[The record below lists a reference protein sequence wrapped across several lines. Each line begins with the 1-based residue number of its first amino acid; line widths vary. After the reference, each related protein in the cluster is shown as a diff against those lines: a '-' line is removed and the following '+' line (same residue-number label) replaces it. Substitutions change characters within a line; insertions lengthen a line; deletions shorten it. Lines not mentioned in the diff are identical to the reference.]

1 MIVYLSLFLISFVAA
16 TIFPLSSELTLL
28 GLLSTN
34 SYNFFSLILTASIG
48 NILGSVFNWFLGFY
62 ILRHIKKKW
71 FPFSKHQIY
80 FSSKQFNKFGIWSLL
95 FAWLP
100 IIGDALT
107 FVAGILRVNF
117 LLFLILVSIGKTFR
131 YLVLHLILNNLT

>member
-1 MIVYLSLFLISFVAA
+1 MIAYLSLFLISFVAA

-34 SYNFFSLILTASIG
+34 SYNFLSLILTASVG

-62 ILRHIKKKW
+62 LLRHIKKKW

-117 LLFLILVSIGKTFR
+117 FLFLILVSIGKTIR
-131 YLVLHLILNNLT
+131 YLVLYFTFNNLT

>member
-1 MIVYLSLFLISFVAA
+1 MMVYFSLFLISFAAA
-16 TIFPLSSELTLL
+16 TILPLSSELTLL
-28 GLLSTN
+28 GLLNTN
-34 SYNFFSLILTASIG
+34 NYNSLSLVLTASIG
-48 NILGSVFNWFLGFY
+48 NILGAVFNWCLGFY
-62 ILRHIKKKW
+62 LLRYIHKKW
-71 FPFSKHQIY
+71 FPFSEKQIY